1 MNDQNTFLFE
11 EFERFRKSKRF
22 YQIMIG
28 IGFACFIIGWVFS
41 SIIFCFLCFP
51 LVMINTFLLT
61 RLQRKMKEQFG
72 APLVRKALSMV
83 FDRVEYRPFDR
94 LPDHVMRVDRMNLPF
109 DVDRIEGSDYTRVLY
124 KGMELEFSDVKLIDR
139 RSSGKSTT
147 YVTVFEGLWLVCDF
161 RKEISGE
168 ILLQEG
174 NRSGFRFFDK
184 LGYHDQV
191 IETENEAFNKK
202 YLIVAENE
210 HDAFYVLTPHMMEY
224 IEEMD
229 ARGGGVS
236 YMRFTPD
243 GKAHIAIHSGKDFFE
258 VDSKTA
264 PDMIIEKFLSEI
276 YYVTGL
282 LDTLHLSE

>member
-11 EFERFRKSKRF
+11 EFDRFRKSKRF

-51 LVMINTFLLT
+51 IVMISTFLLT
-61 RLQRKMKEQFG
+61 RLQRKMKEQLG

-94 LPDHVMRVDRMNLPF
+94 LPDHVMCLEQLNLPF
-109 DVDRIEGSDYTRVLY
+109 DVDRIEGSDYTHVLY
-124 KGMELEFSDVKLIDR
+124 KGMDLKFSDIKLIDR
-139 RSSGKSTT
+139 RSSGKNTT

-161 RKEISGE
+161 HKQISGE
-168 ILLQEG
+168 ILLQED

-184 LGYHDQV
+184 LGHRGQV

-236 YMRFTPD
+236 YMRFTPE
-243 GKAHIAIHSGKDFFE
+243 GKAYIAINSGKDLFE
-258 VDSKTA
+258 IDSKTA
-264 PDMIIEKFLSEI
+264 PDMMIEKFLSEI